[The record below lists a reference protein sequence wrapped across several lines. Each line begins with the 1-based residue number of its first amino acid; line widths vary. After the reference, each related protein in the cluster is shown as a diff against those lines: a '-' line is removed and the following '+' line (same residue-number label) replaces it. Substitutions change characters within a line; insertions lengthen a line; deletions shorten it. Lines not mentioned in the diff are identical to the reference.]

1 MWTIWLAA
9 GLALAAD
16 DERDSERDRAR
27 RALSPR
33 HLQQSCGALVEGL
46 EAPVST
52 LRWVAESVPQPPWV
66 AVRAAGCLAAERPV
80 EAREDLL
87 RWVRSPEWAGLARAT
102 VAQVDRMP
110 LELAQELATVAMD
123 GPLSS
128 ALRRTLLSS
137 ENIDIQAIVA
147 NAEPAAPAVRKN

>member
-1 MWTIWLAA
+1 MWTFWLAA

-16 DERDSERDRAR
+16 DEQDAELDRAR

-33 HLQQSCGALVEGL
+33 HLQQSCGALVDRL

-110 LELAQELATVAMD
+110 LEMAQELATAAMA
-123 GPLSS
+123 GPLGS
-128 ALRRTLLSS
+128 ALRGSLESS
-137 ENIDIQAIVA
+137 ENIDLQAIVGI
-147 NAEPAAPAVRKN
+147 PAQAGPAVRKK